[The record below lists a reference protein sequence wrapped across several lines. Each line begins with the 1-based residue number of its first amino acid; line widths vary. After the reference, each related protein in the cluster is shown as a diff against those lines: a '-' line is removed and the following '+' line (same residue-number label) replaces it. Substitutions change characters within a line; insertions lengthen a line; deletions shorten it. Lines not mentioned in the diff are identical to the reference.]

1 MPAALKRS
9 IKQLLGA
16 YFTITVRYLDIF
28 FILCLS
34 EDAVDMDEAMPLKDS
49 DESSHPESSKHQTS
63 QVHTTGTGKTASMK
77 QSSKHSEAMHTEL

>member
-1 MPAALKRS
+1 MFNK
-9 IKQLLGA
+9 
-16 YFTITVRYLDIF
+16 TVTGCIFYCKSKVSRYF